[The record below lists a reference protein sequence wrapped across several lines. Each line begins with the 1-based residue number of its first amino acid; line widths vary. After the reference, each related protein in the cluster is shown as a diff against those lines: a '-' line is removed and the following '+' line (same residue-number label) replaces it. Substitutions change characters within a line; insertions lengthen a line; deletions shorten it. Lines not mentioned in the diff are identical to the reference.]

1 MRCNLDKTKTRMCS
15 FYSEDSVQAQFRS
28 GHLHTHGLIRSIL
41 VIVFLVTNTL
51 IYNDCLYIYI
61 EDTNADLSV
70 CLSPR
75 SFSTIARSY
84 RDSILTELESLV
96 VVLLY

>member
-1 MRCNLDKTKTRMCS
+1 MKTR
-15 FYSEDSVQAQFRS
+15 FRLS
-28 GHLHTHGLIRSIL
+28 LDQDIYIRTVWLDLVL

-51 IYNDCLYIYI
+51 IYNDCLYIYM
-61 EDTNADLSV
+61 EDTNDELSV

-84 RDSILTELESLV
+84 RVSILTDLESLV
-96 VVLLY
+96 VVLLYLQNDGTFSL